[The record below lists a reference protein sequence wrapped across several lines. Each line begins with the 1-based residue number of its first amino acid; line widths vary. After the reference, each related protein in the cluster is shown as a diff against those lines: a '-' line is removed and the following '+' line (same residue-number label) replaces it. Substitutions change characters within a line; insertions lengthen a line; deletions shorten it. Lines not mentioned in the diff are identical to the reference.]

1 VFVVVMVTCMSF
13 ASGIREL
20 RRSGLSMIETHIVMS
35 SLIFRLMLHLAL
47 LHMLFLGSL
56 IDLTIAYMVLVHERI
71 ALSLDALVMTRVL
84 IVVNVFRIGLIF
96 LRKGLILTLSR
107 DTWTVHV
114 FPIVVHVPLSQV
126 MWCKRL

>member
-1 VFVVVMVTCMSF
+1 MSF

-20 RRSGLSMIETHIVMS
+20 RRSGLSMLETHIVMS

-56 IDLTIAYMVLVHERI
+56 IDLTIAYMVLVYERI

-84 IVVNVFRIGLIF
+84 IIVNVFRIGLIF
-96 LRKGLILTLSR
+96 LLKGLILTLSR

>member
-1 VFVVVMVTCMSF
+1 MSF

-20 RRSGLSMIETHIVMS
+20 RRSGLSILETHIVMS

-96 LRKGLILTLSR
+96 LLKGLILTLSR